1 MCYSSAFLEEVGDY
15 FAKEAKKCRSL
26 CDAVWQFHYDGL
38 CADEEVERIEEFY
51 RKREHEICRKN
62 RILHKVADYYR
73 DYGDYFSFSRE
84 EPTWEEKAVVEKM
97 IVRYKSIKDVV

>member
-1 MCYSSAFLEEVGDY
+1 MCYSSVFLEEVGEY
-15 FAKEAKKCRSL
+15 FTGEAKKCREL

-38 CADEEVERIEEFY
+38 IRENQDVERMEEFY

-62 RILHKVADYYR
+62 RILHKVADFYANR
-73 DYGDYFSFSRE
+73 AGKE

-97 IVRYKSIKDVV
+97 IVKYKSVKDVV

>member
-1 MCYSSAFLEEVGDY
+1 MCYSSAFLKEVGEY
-15 FAKEAKKCRSL
+15 FSGEAKKCRSL

-38 CADEEVERIEEFY
+38 CGEMEVERIEEFY

-62 RILHKVADYYR
+62 RILHKVADYYGGQR
-73 DYGDYFSFSRE
+73 SNMQP

-97 IVRYKSIKDVV
+97 IVRYKSVKDVV